1 MSDEMAR
8 RVYDLV
14 LEVED
19 GRDRTAHDLLRL
31 SDAIEQ
37 DHARHPASH
46 PAGHIGDRYP
56 CREQVCIVLHKIRR
70 GD

>member
-46 PAGHIGDRYP
+46 IGDRYP

-70 GD
+70 GN